1 MLIKISAKLL
11 YFEMTC
17 LCRSSHQLCSVR
29 KGVLRNVAKFTGKRL
44 CQSLFL
50 IKLLALARVFSC
62 EFCET
67 SKNTFF
73 YRTPP
78 VTVSVCVSVEL
89 IRYSS

>member
-44 CQSLFL
+44 CQSLFFNKVAGL
-50 IKLLALARVFSC
+50 GTGVF
-62 EFCET
+62 
-67 SKNTFF
+67 
-73 YRTPP
+73 
-78 VTVSVCVSVEL
+78 L
-89 IRYSS
+89 